1 MRKMLRILNTL
12 VFLMFLF
19 PFSAVVYAAKNTD
32 VRADNIKHAAE
43 NGNIKAQSALG
54 LMYYNGD
61 HVTQDSVKAR
71 YWYEKAAYAGD
82 AYAQGLLGIIYYYGK
97 GTKQDYTRAREWFEK
112 AAQQN
117 DKKAQ
122 LALGLIYAKGH
133 GVPENRSAANT
144 WFRKSCDNG
153 LQAACDRVMK

>member
-19 PFSAVVYAAKNTD
+19 PFSAVVYAAENTA

-61 HVTQDSVKAR
+61 HVTQDPVKAR
-71 YWYEKAAYAGD
+71 YWYEKAAHAGD
-82 AYAQGLLGIIYYYGK
+82 ANAQGLLAMMYFTGDTVNRDYQQALFWFDKAAAQGDTEAMAFIGEIYLYGK
-97 GTKQDYTRAREWFEK
+97 GTEK
-112 AAQQN
+112 KLHQSSS
-117 DKKAQ
+117 
-122 LALGLIYAKGH
+122 LSAKIGR
-133 GVPENRSAANT
+133 GR
-144 WFRKSCDNG
+144 
-153 LQAACDRVMK
+153 